1 MMASKEFIDSG
12 IIEQYV
18 LGIASPAE
26 CEEVE
31 KMAAADPDVRREMG
45 KISQSLEQYA
55 ILNAIEPNPI
65 IKPFL
70 MAIVD
75 YSERMA
81 NGEALS
87 FPPLLHLHST
97 SEDYAT
103 WLNRQDMGPSGAD
116 DVSAK
121 IISFTPEVTTAI
133 VWLKKYAPQEIH
145 DKEFER
151 FLIIEGTCDIIV
163 EEEVNHLVAGD
174 YFEIPLHKKH
184 VVHVTSFTPCK
195 IILQRVAA

>member
-1 MMASKEFIDSG
+1 MMTSKEFIDSG

-31 KMAAADPDVRREMG
+31 KMAAVDPDVRREMG
-45 KISQSLEQYA
+45 KISQTLEEYA
-55 ILNAIEPNPI
+55 ILHAIEPNPI
-65 IKPFL
+65 IKPLL

-75 YSERMA
+75 YSERIE

-87 FPPLLHLHST
+87 VPPLLHQHST
-97 SEDYAT
+97 PEDYAT
-103 WLNRQDMGPSGAD
+103 WLNRQDMSASGAD

-121 IISFTPEVTTAI
+121 IISFTPAVTTAI
-133 VWLKKYAPQEIH
+133 VWIKKYAPQEVH
-145 DKEFER
+145 DKEYER
-151 FLIIEGTCDIIV
+151 FLIIEGTCDITV
-163 EEEVNHLVAGD
+163 EDEVNHLVAGD

-184 VVHVTSFTPCK
+184 VVQVTSSTPCK
-195 IILQRVAA
+195 VILQRVAA

>member
-1 MMASKEFIDSG
+1 MMTSKKFIDSG

-31 KMAAADPDVRREMG
+31 KMAAVDPAVRRE
-45 KISQSLEQYA
+45 ISKVSQTLEEYA
-55 ILNAIEPNPI
+55 TIHAIEPNPI

-75 YSERMA
+75 YSERIE

-87 FPPLLHLHST
+87 VPPLLHLHST
-97 SEDYAT
+97 PEDYAT
-103 WLNRQDMGPSGAD
+103 WLNRQDMSTSGAD

-121 IISFTPEVTTAI
+121 IISFTTEVVTAI
-133 VWLKKYAPQEIH
+133 VWIKKYAPQEVH
-145 DKEFER
+145 ANEYER

-163 EEEVNHLVAGD
+163 EDEVNHLVAGD
-174 YFEIPLHKKH
+174 YFEIPLHKNHEIK
-184 VVHVTSFTPCK
+184 VTSFTPCK
-195 IILQRVAA
+195 VILQRVAA